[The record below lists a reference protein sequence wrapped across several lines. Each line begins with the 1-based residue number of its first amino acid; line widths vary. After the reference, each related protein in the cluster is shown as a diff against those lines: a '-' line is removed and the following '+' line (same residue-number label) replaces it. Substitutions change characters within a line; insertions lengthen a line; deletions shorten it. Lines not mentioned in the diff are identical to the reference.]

1 MEGGGLLSAAHLN
14 LGGCWGSSLFTRNAV
29 GRREE
34 DGGEGTG
41 GIVSMNRDDER
52 LSLLH

>member
-41 GIVSMNRDDER
+41 RIGSSYHDDPF